1 MQIEFRDGLREVP
14 DHLALLMRGLPTY
27 DMTYEEARA
36 KANWKMVADIANK
49 AQADAVR
56 KTLRSR

>member
-1 MQIEFRDGLREVP
+1 MQIEFRDGIREVP
-14 DHLALLMRGLPTY
+14 DHLGELMRGLPTY
-27 DMTYEEARA
+27 DLTYEEARQ

-49 AQADAVR
+49 VQQDLAR

>member
-1 MQIEFRDGLREVP
+1 MQIEFRDGIREVP
-14 DHLALLMRGLPTY
+14 DHLALIMRGLPTY
-27 DMTYEEARA
+27 DMTYEEARE

>member
-1 MQIEFRDGLREVP
+1 MQIEFRDGIREVP
-14 DHLALLMRGLPTY
+14 DHLAVIMRGLPTY
-27 DMTYEEARA
+27 DMTYEEARE

>member
-1 MQIEFRDGLREVP
+1 MQIEFRDGIREVP
-14 DHLALLMRGLPTY
+14 DHLALIMRGLPTY
-27 DMTYEEARA
+27 DMTYEEARQ

>member
-1 MQIEFRDGLREVP
+1 MQIEFRDGIREIP
-14 DHLALLMRGLPTY
+14 EHLAVLMKGLPTY
-27 DMTYEEARA
+27 ALTYEEALQ

-49 AQADAVR
+49 AQNDAVR